1 MKKSKRRRPL
11 LHLMLLPAVILAIVF
26 SYVPMIG
33 IVIAFQDFNP
43 FQGFFRSRFTG
54 WANFRYLMYMP
65 NIWRVLY
72 NTVFI
77 AVMKIIAGLIVP
89 ILFALLLNEV
99 KISPAKRTIQTL
111 VYMPNFLSWVI
122 LGGILV
128 DVLGPSE
135 GVVNSIIKAMGGNPV
150 YFLGDPKIF
159 PYVVVISDVWK
170 GFGFGTIVYLAA
182 ITSVNPNLYEAALID
197 GATRFKRAIYVTLPC
212 IAPTII
218 LMATLSL
225 GNVLN
230 AGFDQIFN
238 LYSPITYET
247 GDIIDTFVYRIGLVN
262 MQYGPASAVGF
273 FKSVV
278 SCTLIVLSYFLAYR
292 FANYTI
298 F

>member
-1 MKKSKRRRPL
+1 
-11 LHLMLLPAVILAIVF
+11 MLLPAVILAIVF
-26 SYVPMIG
+26 SYIPMIG
-33 IVIAFQDFNP
+33 IIIAFQDFNP
-43 FQGFFRSRFTG
+43 FLGFFRSRFTG
-54 WANFRYLMYMP
+54 WANFSYLMNMP

-135 GVVNSIIKAMGGNPV
+135 GVVNSIIKTMGGNPV
-150 YFLGDPKIF
+150 FFLGDPKIF

-197 GATRFKRAIYVTLPC
+197 GATRFKRAVYVTLPC

>member
-1 MKKSKRRRPL
+1 
-11 LHLMLLPAVILAIVF
+11 MLLPAVILAIVF
-26 SYVPMIG
+26 SYIPMIG

-43 FQGFFRSRFTG
+43 FLGFFRSRFTG
-54 WANFRYLMYMP
+54 WANFSYLMNMP

-135 GVVNSIIKAMGGNPV
+135 GVVNSIIKTMGGNPV
-150 YFLGDPKIF
+150 FFLGDPKIF

-197 GATRFKRAIYVTLPC
+197 GATRFKRAVYVTLPC